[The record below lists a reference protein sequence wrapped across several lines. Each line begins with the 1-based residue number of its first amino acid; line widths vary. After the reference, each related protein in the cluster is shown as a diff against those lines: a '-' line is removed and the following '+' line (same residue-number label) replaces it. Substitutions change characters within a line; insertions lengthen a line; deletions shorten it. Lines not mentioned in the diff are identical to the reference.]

1 MPKNLG
7 QSVVFGVLMVI
18 VMVYF
23 MICYNI
29 SLNIGGMTNAVF
41 VMDMGGLTP
50 AVFLLA
56 LEELPIMAA
65 IAFVLEFVALGKLA
79 KILAFRFVNPATDK
93 PMVIILAISAMTVCC
108 MCPVMSFIAT
118 LMHSGTQALFT
129 NWLQKWFFNFAPAL
143 LWQIFFAGPIV
154 RFVFGLIFRE
164 RKSKVVA
171 EEA

>member
-1 MPKNLG
+1 MPKNLV
-7 QSVVFGVLMVI
+7 QSVVFGV

-23 MICYNI
+23 MVCYNI
-29 SLNIGGMTNAVF
+29 S
-41 VMDMGGLTP
+41 MDMGGLTP

-65 IAFVLEFVALGKLA
+65 IAFVLESVALGKLA

-93 PMVIILAISAMTVCC
+93 QIVIILAISAMTVCC

-118 LMHSGTQALFT
+118 LMHSGTQSLFT

-164 RKSKVVA
+164 REGKVVA

>member
-1 MPKNLG
+1 MPKNLV
-7 QSVVFGVLMVI
+7 QSVVFGVLMVV

-23 MICYNI
+23 MVCYNI
-29 SLNIGGMTNAVF
+29 S
-41 VMDMGGLTP
+41 MDMGGLTP

-65 IAFVLEFVALGKLA
+65 IAFVLESVALGKLA
-79 KILAFRFVNPATDK
+79 KQI
-93 PMVIILAISAMTVCC
+93 VIILAISAMTVCC

-118 LMHSGTQALFT
+118 LMHSGTQSLFT

-164 RKSKVVA
+164 REGKVVA

>member
-23 MICYNI
+23 MVCYNI
-29 SLNIGGMTNAVF
+29 S
-41 VMDMGGLTP
+41 MDMGGLTP

-79 KILAFRFVNPATDK
+79 KVLAFRFVNPATDK

-108 MCPVMSFIAT
+108 MCPVM
-118 LMHSGTQALFT
+118 HNGTQALFT
-129 NWLQKWFFNFAPAL
+129 NWLQKWFLNFAPAL

>member
-29 SLNIGGMTNAVF
+29 S
-41 VMDMGGLTP
+41 MDMGGLTP

-65 IAFVLEFVALGKLA
+65 IAFVLEFV
-79 KILAFRFVNPATDK
+79 VNPATDK

>member
-23 MICYNI
+23 MVCYNI
-29 SLNIGGMTNAVF
+29 S
-41 VMDMGGLTP
+41 MDMGGLTP

-65 IAFVLEFVALGKLA
+65 IAFA
-79 KILAFRFVNPATDK
+79 KVLAFRFVNPATDK

>member
-1 MPKNLG
+1 MPKNLV
-7 QSVVFGVLMVI
+7 QSVVFGVLMVV

-23 MICYNI
+23 MVCYNI
-29 SLNIGGMTNAVF
+29 S
-41 VMDMGGLTP
+41 MDMGGLTP

-65 IAFVLEFVALGKLA
+65 IAFVLESVALGKLA
-79 KILAFRFVNPATDK
+79 KILVNPATDK
-93 PMVIILAISAMTVCC
+93 QIVIILAISAMTVCC

-118 LMHSGTQALFT
+118 LMHSGTQSLFT

-164 RKSKVVA
+164 REGKVVA

>member
-29 SLNIGGMTNAVF
+29 S
-41 VMDMGGLTP
+41 MDMGGLTP

-93 PMVIILAISAMTVCC
+93 PMIDGQKVLIV
-108 MCPVMSFIAT
+108 PVEDH
-118 LMHSGTQALFT
+118 LE
-129 NWLQKWFFNFAPAL
+129 FN
-143 LWQIFFAGPIV
+143 G
-154 RFVFGLIFRE
+154 
-164 RKSKVVA
+164 VA
-171 EEA
+171 VNVNRDKE

>member
-1 MPKNLG
+1 M
-7 QSVVFGVLMVI
+7 VV

-23 MICYNI
+23 MICYNYCY
-29 SLNIGGMTNAVF
+29 GY
-41 VMDMGGLTP
+41 GGLTP
-50 AVFLLA
+50 SVFILA
-56 LEELPIMAA
+56 LGELPIMAA
-65 IAFVLEFVALGKLA
+65 IAFVLESVALGKLA
-79 KILAFRFVNPATDK
+79 KILAFRIVNPATDK
-93 PMVIILAISAMTVCC
+93 PMAIILAISAMTVCC

-118 LMHSGTQALFT
+118 LMHSGTQSLFT

-164 RKSKVVA
+164 REGKVVA

>member
-29 SLNIGGMTNAVF
+29 S
-41 VMDMGGLTP
+41 MDMGGLTP

-129 NWLQKWFFNFAPAL
+129 IGALFIYSVPDITFEGFSLHSVPLHFFPCITSYKLNPT
-143 LWQIFFAGPIV
+143 
-154 RFVFGLIFRE
+154 
-164 RKSKVVA
+164 
-171 EEA
+171 

>member
-1 MPKNLG
+1 
-7 QSVVFGVLMVI
+7 
-18 VMVYF
+18 

-29 SLNIGGMTNAVF
+29 S
-41 VMDMGGLTP
+41 MDMGGLTP
-50 AVFLLA
+50 SVFILA
-56 LEELPIMAA
+56 LGELPIMAA
-65 IAFVLEFVALGKLA
+65 IAFVLESVALGKLA
-79 KILAFRFVNPATDK
+79 KILAFRIVNPATDK
-93 PMVIILAISAMTVCC
+93 PMAIILAISAMTVCC

-118 LMHSGTQALFT
+118 LMHSGTQSLFT

-164 RKSKVVA
+164 REGKVVA

>member
-1 MPKNLG
+1 MPKNLV
-7 QSVVFGVLMVI
+7 QSVVFGVLMVV

-29 SLNIGGMTNAVF
+29 A
-41 VMDMGGLTP
+41 MDMGGLTP
-50 AVFLLA
+50 SVFILA
-56 LEELPIMAA
+56 LGELPIMAA
-65 IAFVLEFVALGKLA
+65 IAFVLESVALGKLA
-79 KILAFRFVNPATDK
+79 KILAFIIVNPATDK
-93 PMVIILAISAMTVCC
+93 PMAIILAISAMTVCC

-118 LMHSGTQALFT
+118 LMHSGTQSLFT

-164 RKSKVVA
+164 REGKVVA

>member
-23 MICYNI
+23 MVCYNI
-29 SLNIGGMTNAVF
+29 S
-41 VMDMGGLTP
+41 MDMGGLTP

-79 KILAFRFVNPATDK
+79 KVLAFRFVNPATDK
-93 PMVIILAISAMTVCC
+93 PMVIILAI
-108 MCPVMSFIAT
+108 
-118 LMHSGTQALFT
+118 
-129 NWLQKWFFNFAPAL
+129 
-143 LWQIFFAGPIV
+143 
-154 RFVFGLIFRE
+154 
-164 RKSKVVA
+164 
-171 EEA
+171 